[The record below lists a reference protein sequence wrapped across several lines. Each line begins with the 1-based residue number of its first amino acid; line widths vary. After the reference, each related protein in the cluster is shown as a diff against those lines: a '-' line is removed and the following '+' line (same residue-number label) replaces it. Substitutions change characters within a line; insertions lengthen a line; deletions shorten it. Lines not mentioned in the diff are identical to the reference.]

1 MPTKTEIE
9 EFSNT
14 IISLASENDDSIM
27 DTIVEYCER
36 NGLEVD
42 VASTLISSFLKS
54 KIRAEAEELNLLK
67 KKSTKLPV

>member
-14 IISLASENDDSIM
+14 IISLAFESGESIM
-27 DTIVEYCER
+27 DTIVEYCEK
-36 NGLEVD
+36 NGLEID